1 VRSMAARAP
10 EGAGSAPRVIER
22 GGLAAGVSNLA
33 ALAGRLMLAVIFVQD
48 GWMAITSYSGV
59 QQYMESNGVSGQL
72 LPLVI
77 ATELGGGLLVAFG
90 LLSRIA
96 AFGLAGFCLLTAFI
110 FHHDLGDADQSI
122 QFYKDIAIAGGF
134 LMLVAFGP
142 GAWSVDAWLRRRR
155 V

>member
-1 VRSMAARAP
+1 MRSMAARAP
-10 EGAGSAPRVIER
+10 ESAGGAPVVIEQ

-33 ALAGRLMLAVIFVQD
+33 ALAGRLMLAFIFVQD
-48 GWMAITSYSGV
+48 GWMAITSYAGV

-90 LLSRIA
+90 LLTRIA
-96 AFGLAGFCLLTAFI
+96 AFGLAGFCLLTAVL
-110 FHHDLGDADQSI
+110 FHRDLGDADQSI

-142 GAWSVDAWLRRRR
+142 GGWSLDAWFRRERD
-155 V
+155 